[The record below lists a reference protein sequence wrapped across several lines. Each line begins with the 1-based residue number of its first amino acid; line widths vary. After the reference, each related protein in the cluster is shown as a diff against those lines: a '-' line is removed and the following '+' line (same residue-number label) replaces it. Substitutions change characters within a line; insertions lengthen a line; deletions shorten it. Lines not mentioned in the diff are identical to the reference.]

1 MDPDLTAIKAA
12 LSYISDTELAALI
25 AVARCNKPRGSGA
38 CAGAESVAAAPSS
51 SWALLI
57 D

>member
-1 MDPDLTAIKAA
+1 MDTNLTAIKAA
-12 LSYISDTELAALI
+12 LADISDTELAAFI
-25 AVARCNKPRGSGA
+25 GVARCNKPRRSGA

-51 SWALLI
+51 SWVLPI

>member
-1 MDPDLTAIKAA
+1 MDTDLTAIMAA
-12 LSYISDTELAALI
+12 LTDVSDTELAALI